1 MKYRWIL
8 IIFVLGFLLRSTV
21 LCLANGEQNPDTS
34 AQKVSLPVT
43 MTIHK
48 VDGGTQL
55 PVEGA
60 VFVLQKEDGAY
71 LASDTDADEPQWTM
85 HEDKAC
91 SLTTDADGTICIY
104 GLLPDVYYLQET
116 EAPDGYILLE
126 EPIKIQLSAEYDT
139 DGKGEPVITSVT
151 AIIDEDEP
159 IVRSNGPHIDITI
172 ENTYG
177 TVLPATGGVGM
188 ASYYMF
194 GFVILFPLAL
204 VIVAKR
210 LIREQ

>member
-8 IIFVLGFLLRSTV
+8 IIFVLGFLLCSTV
-21 LCLANGEQNPDTS
+21 LCLANGGQNPDAS
-34 AQKVSLPVT
+34 DQMASLPVT
-43 MTIHK
+43 MTIHI

-71 LASDTDADEPQWTM
+71 LASDTDAGEPQWTM
-85 HEDKAC
+85 HEEKAC

-139 DGKGEPVITSVT
+139 DGKGETIITSVT
-151 AIIDEDEP
+151 AQIDEDEP

-204 VIVAKR
+204 IIVAKR